1 MVGEQR
7 EQAEGHA
14 VQGLGQIGVSV
25 QDLDAMTAFYRDTLG
40 IPVLFTVPGMSF
52 FDLGGIRLMLS
63 LPSPGAEGCHG
74 SILYLRV
81 GDIAAAYERLRA
93 RDVAF
98 LGVPHVVHRD
108 ARHEL
113 WLVGFHDPEGNVLE
127 LMEERPLGA

>member
-1 MVGEQR
+1 VDTSADSVRVQ
-7 EQAEGHA
+7 

-25 QDLDAMTAFYRDTLG
+25 QDLPAMTAFYRDTLG
-40 IPVLFTVPGMSF
+40 LQLLFEVPGMSF

-81 GDIAAAYERLRA
+81 GDIGAAHERLRA
-93 RDVAF
+93 LGVAF
-98 LGVPHVVHRD
+98 EGVPHVVHRTP
-108 ARHEL
+108 AYEL

-127 LMEERPLGA
+127 LMEERKLG